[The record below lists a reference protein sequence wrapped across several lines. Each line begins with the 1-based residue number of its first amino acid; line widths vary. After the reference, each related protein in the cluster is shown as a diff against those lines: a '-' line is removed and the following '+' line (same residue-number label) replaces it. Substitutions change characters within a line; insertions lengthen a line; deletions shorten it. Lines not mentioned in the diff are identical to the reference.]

1 MNGQVYCPFCESP
14 TARRTELGYIAN
26 DGTTGTV
33 AGVACRACGYIA
45 ADAGAPYIP
54 DGGRMPIPPGM
65 TALEHFVERLRALGC
80 DPRPRP

>member
-1 MNGQVYCPFCESP
+1 MIYCPHCERP
-14 TARRTELGYIAN
+14 TAKRTDLGYIGD

-45 ADAGAPYIP
+45 IDPGAPYIP
-54 DGGRMPIPPGM
+54 DGGRFDLPPGM

-80 DPRPRP
+80 NPRPRP